1 MLKLNKIE
9 WEVIFMFAIIAML
22 SDIPY
27 YIAALVEKLT
37 GSDMSSFLDVFN
49 KGFAG
54 LIELAEKA
62 LGQL

>member
-1 MLKLNKIE
+1 ML
-9 WEVIFMFAIIAML
+9 AIIAML

-27 YIAALVEKLT
+27 YIAALVEQLT
-37 GSDMSSFLDVFN
+37 GSDMSSFLEVFN
-49 KGFAG
+49 GGFAG